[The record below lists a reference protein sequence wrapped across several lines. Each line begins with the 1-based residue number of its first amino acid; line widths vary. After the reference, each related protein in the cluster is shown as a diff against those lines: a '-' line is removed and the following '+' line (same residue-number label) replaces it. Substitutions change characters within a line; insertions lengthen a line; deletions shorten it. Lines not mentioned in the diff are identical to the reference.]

1 MNKAELQ
8 KILKPLI
15 LEAVKEVMF
24 ESGVLSQL
32 ITEVAT
38 GLNNTNKVVIK
49 EIIREHIPST
59 TELAYEPMVA
69 SRKREIP
76 QEMSEK
82 VSKAKNAVRAAAME
96 KQRSMELNE
105 RFKKVTDAAG
115 MGIDIFKGIETAPLI
130 QEAMI
135 EKSPTAAPE
144 ESKMESQGT
153 ALRNIDPRDPGV
165 NIKGIL
171 NVAGHRWAKVL

>member
-1 MNKAELQ
+1 
-8 KILKPLI
+8 
-15 LEAVKEVMF
+15 
-24 ESGVLSQL
+24 
-32 ITEVAT
+32 
-38 GLNNTNKVVIK
+38 
-49 EIIREHIPST
+49 
-59 TELAYEPMVA
+59 MVA